1 MITDS
6 VDTLVNMY
14 INARNLFIAGKHLC
28 GGNDILDSFILH
40 KHFIIFSVNW

>member
-14 INARNLFIAGKHLC
+14 INARNLFIAGK
-28 GGNDILDSFILH
+28 IYVAEMTS
-40 KHFIIFSVNW
+40 